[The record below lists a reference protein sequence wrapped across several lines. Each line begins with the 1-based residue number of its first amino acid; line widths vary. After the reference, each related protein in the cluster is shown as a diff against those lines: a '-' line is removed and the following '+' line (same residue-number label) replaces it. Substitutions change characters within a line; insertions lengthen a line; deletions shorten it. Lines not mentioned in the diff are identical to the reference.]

1 MNRIWIY
8 PLVLLL
14 VLLLLFAL
22 NSRLWANQQIKYVTR
37 ALTAAMFTYVLGQ
50 FLTGVFEIAGTSSG
64 YLIVYSILGGALG
77 CFGLLFWLVLSFK
90 LRHHRVTVSR
100 SQLKNDYLLYWLIKL
115 ILLDKFFEHSGKVF
129 KKFKG
134 DYAETQPLCYNERQ
148 NEYSYKGAIS

>member
-1 MNRIWIY
+1 MKIKKNIIFLIISSVLLFIVKTVYNYFGHGVTSDAMNRIWIY

-100 SQLKNDYLLYWLIKL
+100 S
-115 ILLDKFFEHSGKVF
+115 
-129 KKFKG
+129 
-134 DYAETQPLCYNERQ
+134 
-148 NEYSYKGAIS
+148 